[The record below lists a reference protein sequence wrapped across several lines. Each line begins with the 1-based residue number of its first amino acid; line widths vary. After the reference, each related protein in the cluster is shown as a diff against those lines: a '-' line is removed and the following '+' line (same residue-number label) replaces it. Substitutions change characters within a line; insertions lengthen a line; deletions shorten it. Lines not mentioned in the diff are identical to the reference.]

1 MLPYLRRA
9 TLAAFLLP
17 LLLGALLG
25 VVPSPAQAI
34 GLVTALDP
42 TQSSITSGAG
52 SAALSGS
59 LGLEVGQLPVVGSST
74 SFDVGQI
81 AVQGGGLN
89 VSLDPSLANPG
100 LGLLRAD
107 GTFLIPSLFL
117 SVEGLDGFSSAV
129 ALTVLGVEGTFG
141 LSGACDAGLLCLE
154 TSFQIDTLGPEGIL
168 DVAIVAQVPEPT
180 TGLLLLLGLGGL
192 AAGRRGE
199 TIR

>member
-1 MLPYLRRA
+1 MLPSLRRA
-9 TLAAFLLP
+9 LLAAFLLP
-17 LLLGALLG
+17 LLLG
-25 VVPSPAQAI
+25 VVPSTAQAI
-34 GLVTALDP
+34 GLVTTLDP
-42 TQSSITSGAG
+42 DQSSITSGAG

-59 LGLEVGQLPVVGSST
+59 LGLEVGELPVVGSST

-81 AVQGGGLN
+81 TVQGGGLN
-89 VSLDPSLANPG
+89 VSLDPSLSNPG

-107 GTFLIPSLFL
+107 GTFLIPALFL
-117 SVEGLDGFSSAV
+117 SVGGLNGFSSAV
-129 ALTVLGVEGTFG
+129 ALTVLDVEGTFG
-141 LSGACDAGLLCLE
+141 LSSACDTGLLCLE